1 MAHPFVNPRYQF
13 LDSNGE
19 PLAAGKLYT
28 YEAGTSTPLATYT
41 DRDEGTTNDNPL
53 ILDSE
58 GVGTIWLGSGSYKLV
73 LKDSNDVTLWTQ
85 DGVAHNNANSI
96 TLAMM
101 PSVLLHASTA
111 GRARMEDGFL
121 SATSEG
127 RAKMEDGFIT
137 LPKLADGI
145 LTADTD
151 GRAKMADGFLTQ
163 AKRAALGQQVSSSC
177 GTYSRSVATFGNVTN
192 LSVSITTTGRPVFV
206 GMIPAGGEGSQSYIS
221 IGGPGANTPSTLT
234 GLTHTAPVTPDYAIQ
249 DFVSSGAGTAYGFA
263 SKDEGNS
270 VLKVI
275 ANLQSRMGDVEDFS
289 GAWDGLIQI
298 LRDSTSISELY
309 VSALATRAAGS
320 TVVSPSG
327 PWTIDVPAAG
337 TYTYLV
343 QAKVTDA
350 AFTIGLQNW
359 KLIAFEL

>member
-19 PLAAGKLYT
+19 PLAGGKLYT

-41 DRDEGTTNDNPL
+41 DRDEGTENDNPL

-121 SATSEG
+121 SANSEG

-137 LPKLADGI
+137 LPKLAAGI

-151 GRAKMADGFLTQ
+151 GRAKMADGFVTQ

-177 GTYSRSVATFGNVTN
+177 GSYSRSLATFGNVTN

-206 GMIPAGGEGSQSYIS
+206 GMIPAGGEGSATQLRVT
-221 IGGPGANTPSTLT
+221 GPGMTAPTVITSI
-234 GLTHTAPVTPDYAIQ
+234 THTAPGTPDYTIADLI
-249 DFVSSGAGTAYGFA
+249 SSGAGTAYGFA

-275 ANLQSRMGDVEDFS
+275 RNLQDRLLNLENFGAVIDGYLYMLRGADVIAHLPVYQSQTIAGFY
-289 GAWDGLIQI
+289 GAIGTAGL
-298 LRDSTSISELY
+298 
-309 VSALATRAAGS
+309 
-320 TVVSPSG
+320 
-327 PWTIDVPAAG
+327 WTFDTPAAG
-337 TYTYLV
+337 TYTYV
-343 QAKVTDA
+343 IQARVSDVAYTIEITD
-350 AFTIGLQNW
+350 W